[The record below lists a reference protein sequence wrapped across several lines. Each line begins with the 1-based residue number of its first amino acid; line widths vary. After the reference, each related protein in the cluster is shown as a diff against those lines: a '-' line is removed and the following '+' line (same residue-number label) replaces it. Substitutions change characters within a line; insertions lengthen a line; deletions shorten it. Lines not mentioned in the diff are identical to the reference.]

1 MVYKIEMHEILSS
14 INLKE
19 HKMPN
24 FLENAEIFYY
34 TLVAFSLPFV
44 ISHTQ
49 QQFMVGTVVNAMLV
63 LAALNIRG
71 YKILPIII
79 LPSIA
84 VFLAAALFGQ
94 ETKFILYLMPFI
106 WVGNSILILGIKYL
120 HFRKKM
126 NEIVAYI
133 ISSFLK
139 ASFLFLSSLI
149 LVFINLIPAQFLTI
163 MGIMQLMTA
172 LAGCAVGAL
181 IQRFKRYR
189 YFK

>member
-1 MVYKIEMHEILSS
+1 ILSS

-106 WVGNSILILGIKYL
+106 WVGNSILVLGIKYL

-172 LAGCAVGAL
+172 LSGCVVGAL
-181 IQRFKRYR
+181 IQRLKRYY
-189 YFK
+189 YFR